1 MAGTAY
7 WEAELVLITRI
18 LSGDYNQP
26 YLYSDDRIREIIIL
40 AGMLTQL
47 EVDLLHSYTFDV
59 ANCAMSPDPC
69 DPSNGKDY
77 GAASLFTLKAACIIQ
92 LANLKDKA
100 KNAGISVKS
109 DREAIDTRNSLD
121 GDKFLIN
128 SPHDCCQQFQD
139 AVWKYKS
146 GNYQAGYALL
156 SPFSSPNLSTSN
168 VNTLFTDYN
177 SLFYPYNEGS
187 TILQK

>member
-1 MAGTAY
+1 MAGTAF
-7 WEAELVLITRI
+7 WQAELTLITRV
-18 LSGDYNQP
+18 LSGDYNTP
-26 YLYSDDRIREIIIL
+26 YTYSDERLQEIIII

-47 EVDLLHSYTFDV
+47 EVDLLHVYTFDS
-59 ANCAMSPDPC
+59 ANMVMNPDPA

-77 GAASLFTLKAACIIQ
+77 GACCLFPLKAACIIQ
-92 LANLKDKA
+92 LSSLKDKA
-100 KNAGISVKS
+100 KNAGINVRS
-109 DREAIDTRNSLD
+109 DRESIDTRNSLD

-128 SPHDCCQQFQD
+128 SPHDVCQQFQD

-156 SPFSSPNLSTSN
+156 SPFSSANLSTSN
-168 VNTLFTDYN
+168 VNTIFTDYN

>member
-1 MAGTAY
+1 MAGTAF

-26 YLYSDDRIREIIIL
+26 YLYSDDRLREIIIL

-47 EVDLLHSYTFDV
+47 EVDLVKTYSFDV
-59 ANCAMSPDPC
+59 AACNMTPDPC

-77 GAASLFTLKAACIIQ
+77 GAVSLFTLKAACIVQ

-100 KNAGISVKS
+100 KNAGIQVKS
-109 DREAIDTRNSLD
+109 DKELIDTKNSLD

-128 SPHDCCQQFQD
+128 SEHDVCASFKS
-139 AVWKYKS
+139 ALWEYKA
-146 GNYQAGYALL
+146 GNYQAGYAILTG
-156 SPFSSPNLSTSN
+156 FSSPSLSTSN
-168 VNTLFTDYN
+168 TNTLFTDYN